1 MAWPNACSAESCAA
15 CFTFCV
21 IENNMDIIDINPAVF
36 LEVLES
42 PAYVP
47 KYALMDLKLERWQ

>member
-1 MAWPNACSAESCAA
+1 VLRAA
-15 CFTFCV
+15 LRVFAFCV

-42 PAYVP
+42 LAYVP